1 MREGVLKASFIA
13 GVFILVGCA
22 NAPAGKG
29 EKKDQDDVPTVEATV
44 ITPSYIEKRLR
55 LVGTIKG
62 ENEVLVF
69 PDMGGRLLKLNV
81 RDGQYVRKGQV
92 VALVDRSAPGVDIKP
107 LTVISPAS
115 GYVQVLVRDIGTAV
129 SKDKP
134 IMKIVDKRRLKVV
147 VGVPEPFAGGV
158 GKGTP
163 VYVEGIRTSVS
174 SVSPALDPRTRTLV
188 IEAMLKDG
196 RFIPGQSASVD
207 VVVER
212 KDSTVVVPVGALVG
226 GVKKGVFVVKG
237 NKVKYVPVRLGIT
250 TSKRVE
256 ITSGLSFGDTVVV
269 FGAASLKDGQRVRV
283 VMVSRE
289 EGK

>member
-1 MREGVLKASFIA
+1 MREGVLKASLIA
-13 GVFILVGCA
+13 SVFVLVGCA
-22 NAPAGKG
+22 NTPAGKG
-29 EKKDQDDVPTVEATV
+29 EKKNQDDVPTVEATV

-55 LVGTIKG
+55 LVGTVRG

-81 RDGQYVRKGQV
+81 RDGQYVRKGQI
-92 VALVDRSAPGVDIKP
+92 VALIDRSAPGVDIKP
-107 LTVISPAS
+107 MTVISPAS

-134 IMKIVDKRRLKVV
+134 IMKIVDKRRLKVI
-147 VGVPEPFAGGV
+147 VGVPEPYAGGI

-163 VYVEGIRTSVS
+163 LYVEGIRTSVS
-174 SVSPALDPRTRTLV
+174 SVSPALDPKTRTLTV
-188 IEAMLKDG
+188 EATLRSG
-196 RFIPGQSASVD
+196 RFIPGQSVNVD
-207 VVVER
+207 VVVEKR
-212 KDSTVVVPVGALVG
+212 DSTMVVPVGALVG
-226 GVKKGVFVVKG
+226 GVKKGVFVVEG
-237 NKVKYVPVRLGIT
+237 NRVKYVPVHLGIT

-256 ITSGLSFGDTVVV
+256 VISDLSFGDTVVV

-283 VMVSRE
+283 MIISGK